1 VYRSTTV
8 AMLNVDLELKESR
21 WEPFAGNG
29 QFSLGYRRKII
40 VGKYER
46 YA

>member
-8 AMLNVDLELKESR
+8 AMLDFDFELRECG
-21 WEPFAGNG
+21 WGPFPGNG

-40 VGKYER
+40 VGRYER